1 MAKKRSKIELQG
13 LSERIIDMYN
23 KEQMTLT
30 DITAVLHDE
39 GWDVSRIGVHRE
51 VKKWESFLQ
60 EQKERDRFAKQFLD
74 EFRDRPNTDISE
86 MTLQIVQSK
95 LLEVVRNYD
104 IDGDSFKDVSK
115 LVNAIGRMS
124 DSQVNLDRLKR
135 PSKKGFKLQSE
146 SWKVSSRPC
155 LKKTI
160 LICYSKFST
169 SSSARMLTPMV
180 ENAKSA
186 KGEVID
192 ESAVLTIE

>member
-124 DSQVNLDRLKR
+124 DSQVNLDRLKTAFQKGVQAAKR
-135 PSKKGFKLQSE
+135 ELESEFTALLEKDHPDLLLKILDIIERAHVDSDGRKRKK
-146 SWKVSSRPC
+146 R
-155 LKKTI
+155 
-160 LICYSKFST
+160 
-169 SSSARMLTPMV
+169 
-180 ENAKSA
+180 
-186 KGEVID
+186 
-192 ESAVLTIE
+192 